1 MGLILQ
7 EKTLENL
14 RVRSVHVISKVKVI
28 LCESTSLE
36 LNRISWRLHQ
46 KISLYE
52 DMLLSVDKVKTTTK
66 SFCLVPYGRWSK
78 MWKLVNFTD
87 ELSLLVTSHSV
98 CTCISTKSMNYY
110 QECNFNES
118 VHWTAS
124 KVQSIWGYICWNN
137 ILLTY
142 ICRFNM
148 YPARKVKTELRRMFT
163 LKK

>member
-66 SFCLVPYGRWSK
+66 SFCLVPCGR
-78 MWKLVNFTD
+78 
-87 ELSLLVTSHSV
+87 
-98 CTCISTKSMNYY
+98 
-110 QECNFNES
+110 
-118 VHWTAS
+118 
-124 KVQSIWGYICWNN
+124 
-137 ILLTY
+137 
-142 ICRFNM
+142 
-148 YPARKVKTELRRMFT
+148 
-163 LKK
+163 